1 MSKVK
6 VSIVIT
12 SYNHGDFLEECIKS
26 AIAQSYSDYEIL
38 IVDDGSEDE
47 SISIIEK
54 YSTNFYKILL
64 LNDNHGACIALN
76 KILKFCRG
84 DYIAI
89 LNSDDYWQLD
99 KIQLQV
105 DYLDANDE
113 KAAVFS
119 KAVLVDENGNQINQ
133 QDSPF
138 EYQNLS
144 RFAWLRKFFETGNC
158 LCHSSVLLRKSV
170 FSILGYYDERFKNLP
185 DFEFWVRFS
194 EKFSFHILPKE
205 LVSYR
210 KCNNRQSESS
220 LSIPNYNRGLF
231 ETELILEHYIKL
243 DGIKKYL
250 KEIFNL
256 QGSSKKV
263 FLAFGLLALN
273 QGLFSHRNF
282 GLRLIFEN
290 LDQFNNGSNIQT
302 IKELHQYIGNSH
314 AISGIILDYQNLL
327 DEQAISLMEKED
339 NIVNPDLVIAND
351 KISRM
356 QSSFSWKITSPL
368 RLLRRVIE
376 NKSPS
381 FKKRI
386 INMGLSS
393 YFKGNKND
401 HTCTTEPPAIVS
413 EFELQPFN
421 FCQNLNKFNSNSINI
436 DWLIPDFHIGS
447 GGHTTI
453 FRIIYHL
460 EQMGHESNIWICGST
475 HFKSLRKARN
485 TIRSHFFPLNA
496 NVEVLENPS
505 NQGLLGDCVFSTS
518 FETCYYSRSIP
529 YHKPRFYL
537 VQDYEPSFSAIGS
550 RYFLAEETYKFGFH
564 CITAGKWLQ
573 SKVKEAGALT
583 EGFFELA
590 VDHSIFFSTVSPS
603 ETEVPKVAVY
613 SRAGTERRLSEMVIH
628 GLNILHERGVKFE
641 VLFFGSNK
649 IPVRAHFPHSILG
662 VITPRNLAKVYR
674 SANIGMVFSATN
686 YSLVP
691 LEMMACGLPVI
702 EFDGENTRQTYPKD
716 TVEFSSPSPDS
727 VANTVK
733 NLFQDR
739 FRREQLKKESA
750 KFIHSLQ
757 WKQSVKTIEGLIK
770 HRLEYYCSLHES

>member
-1 MSKVK
+1 ME

-26 AIAQSYSDYEIL
+26 AANQSYTQTELL
-38 IVDDGSEDE
+38 IVDDGSEDK
-47 SISIIEK
+47 SRDIIEK
-54 YSTNFYKILL
+54 YSKNFYKILIL
-64 LNDNHGACIALN
+64 KENHGACIALN

-84 DYIAI
+84 DYVAI
-89 LNSDDYWQLD
+89 LNSDDYWQPE

-105 DYLDANDE
+105 DYLEANDE

-138 EYQNLS
+138 EYSNLN
-144 RFAWLRKFFETGNC
+144 RFDWLRKFFESGNC

-170 FSILGYYDERFKNLP
+170 FSSLGYYDERLKNLP
-185 DFEFWVRFS
+185 DFEFWIRFS
-194 EKFSFHILPKE
+194 EKFTFHILPID
-205 LVSYR
+205 LVFYR

-220 LSIPNYNRGLF
+220 QNISNYNRCLF
-231 ETELILEHYIKL
+231 ETELVLEHYIKL
-243 DGIKKYL
+243 DGIKKHL

-256 QGSSKKV
+256 RGSSKKV
-263 FLAFGLLALN
+263 FLEFGLLALN

-282 GLRLIFEN
+282 GLRIIFEN
-290 LDQFNNGSNIQT
+290 LDQFNNESNIQT
-302 IKELHQYIGNSH
+302 IKELHQYIGKSH
-314 AISGIILDYQNLL
+314 ALSGMVLDYQNLL
-327 DEQAISLMEKED
+327 DEQAKILIEKED
-339 NIVNPDLVIAND
+339 NVVNPELVIAFD

-368 RLLRRVIE
+368 RLLRRMIE
-376 NKSPS
+376 KREPLFNKLINASAGTSPVDAKINEHNS
-381 FKKRI
+381 ETASI
-386 INMGLSS
+386 I
-393 YFKGNKND
+393 
-401 HTCTTEPPAIVS
+401 S
-413 EFELQPFN
+413 EFEFQPFK
-421 FCQNLNKFNSNSINI
+421 FSQKLIGFNSNSINI

-460 EQMGHESNIWICGST
+460 EQMGHESKIWICGST

-485 TIRSHFFPLNA
+485 TIRSHFFPLKA
-496 NVEVLENPS
+496 NVEVLENPG
-505 NQGLLGDCVFSTS
+505 NQELIGDCVFSTS

-529 YHKPRFYL
+529 SHNPRFYL

-573 SKVKEAGALT
+573 NKVNEAGALT

-590 VDHSIFFSTVSPS
+590 VDHSIFFPTISPS

-613 SRAGTERRLSEMVIH
+613 SRAGTERRLSEIVIH
-628 GLNILHERGVKFE
+628 GLNILFERGVKFE
-641 VLFFGSNK
+641 VLFFGSKK
-649 IPVRAHFPHSILG
+649 IPVMAIFPHSVLG
-662 VITPRNLAKVYR
+662 IIAPRKLAKLYR
-674 SANIGMVFSATN
+674 SANLGMVFSATN

-691 LEMMACGLPVI
+691 LEMMACGLPVV

-716 TVEFSSPSPDS
+716 TVEFSSPSPDA
-727 VANTVK
+727 VADTVE
-733 NLFQDR
+733 NLFEDR
-739 FRREQLKKESA
+739 LRREQLKKESA
-750 KFIHSLQ
+750 KFIQSLN
-757 WKQSVKTIEGLIK
+757 WEQSVKTIESLIK
-770 HRLEYYCSLHES
+770 QRLEYYCSSHES

>member
-1 MSKVK
+1 MAQVK

-12 SYNHGDFLEECIKS
+12 SYNHDDFLEECIKS
-26 AIAQSYSDYEIL
+26 AINQSYSQTELL
-38 IVDDGSEDE
+38 IIDDASEDK
-47 SISIIEK
+47 SRDIIEK
-54 YSTNFYKILL
+54 YSNNFSKVLL
-64 LNDNHGACIALN
+64 LKENHGACIALN

-84 DYIAI
+84 DYVAI
-89 LNSDDYWQLD
+89 LNSDDYWQPN
-99 KIQLQV
+99 KVQLQV
-105 DYLDANDE
+105 DYLEANEE

-119 KAVLVDENGNQINQ
+119 KALVVDENGNQINQ

-138 EYQNLS
+138 EYSNLN
-144 RFAWLRKFFETGNC
+144 RFDWLRKFFESGNC

-170 FSILGYYDERFKNLP
+170 FSSLGYYDERFKNLP

-194 EKFSFHILPKE
+194 EKFTFHILPIN
-205 LVSYR
+205 LVFYR

-263 FLAFGLLALN
+263 FLEFGLLALN

-302 IKELHQYIGNSH
+302 IKELHKYIGNSH
-314 AISGIILDYQNLL
+314 ALSGMVLDYQNLL
-327 DEQAISLMEKED
+327 DEQAKSLIEKEE
-339 NIVNPDLVIAND
+339 NVVNPELVIAIE

-368 RLLRRVIE
+368 RFFRRMIVKRVPLFDKLI
-376 NKSPS
+376 NSPS
-381 FKKRI
+381 HTPTVQEKINEHNGETTLI
-386 INMGLSS
+386 I
-393 YFKGNKND
+393 
-401 HTCTTEPPAIVS
+401 S
-413 EFELQPFN
+413 EFEFKPFN
-421 FCQNLNKFNSNSINI
+421 FSQKLIGFNSNSINI

-460 EQMGHESNIWICGST
+460 EQMGHESKIWICGST
-475 HFKSLRKARN
+475 HFNSLRKARN

-496 NVEVLENPS
+496 NVEVLDNPR
-505 NQGLLGDCVFSTS
+505 NQELLGDCVFSTS

-529 YHKPRFYL
+529 SHNPRFYL
-537 VQDYEPSFSAIGS
+537 VQDYEPFFSAIGS
-550 RYFLAEETYKFGFH
+550 RYFLAEQTYKFGFH

-573 SKVKEAGALT
+573 SKVNEAGALT

-590 VDHSIFFSTVSPS
+590 VDHSIFFPTVSSS

-628 GLNILHERGVKFE
+628 GLNILHKRGVKFE
-641 VLFFGSNK
+641 VLFFGSKK
-649 IPVRAHFPHSILG
+649 IPVTAQFPHSVLG
-662 VITPRNLAKVYR
+662 VIAPRKLAQLYR

-691 LEMMACGLPVI
+691 LEMMACGLPVV

-727 VANTVK
+727 VANTVET
-733 NLFQDR
+733 LFQDR
-739 FRREQLKKESA
+739 LRREQLKQESA
-750 KFIHSLQ
+750 KFIQSLD
-757 WKQSVKTIEGLIK
+757 WEKSVKSIEGLIK
-770 HRLEYYCSLHES
+770 QRLEYYCSSHES